1 MLVPDHSA
9 EREIQ
14 ALLICPD
21 RGKAGELMRLLG
33 PRAASVV
40 IRYLYPSSAALIG
53 LLNTL
58 RLTVCLVDAD
68 SDRDAALRLIAE
80 INARAPALPVVALL
94 GGSNPDLILRCLRQG
109 ASEFLIQPFSQD
121 QWQAVWERI
130 ARTQP
135 APRTEKLG
143 RLIMVAPGKGASGAT
158 TVAANLAFQLKRAGI
173 KKVLLAD
180 LDPLTGSIAFML
192 KLKSSYSFL
201 DALTHADRL
210 DADLWRAL
218 VSPCQ
223 GVDVLLSPAEPLGT
237 GEDWDPAAIIG
248 YCRHNYD
255 VGVIDA
261 AGVFGE
267 WNLALARLADERL
280 LVTTSDL
287 PALHAVQRALVYL
300 QENGIGPDKLRV
312 VVNRYSAERGLPMDA
327 IQEALECPVFHTLP
341 NDYESLQKAVMEG
354 KPAPAGSR
362 FAKAM
367 VELAEKLEGKGAPA
381 RDGSLLS
388 LLFGKR

>member
-33 PRAASVV
+33 PQAASVV
-40 IRYLYPSSAALIG
+40 IRYLYPSGAALIG

-80 INARAPALPVVALL
+80 INARAPALPIVALL
-94 GGSNPDLILRCLRQG
+94 GGSNPELILRCLRQG
-109 ASEFLIQPFSQD
+109 ASEFLIQPFSLD

-130 ARTQP
+130 GRAQP
-135 APRTEKLG
+135 AQSAEKLG
-143 RLIMVAPGKGASGAT
+143 RLILVAPGKGASGAT
-158 TVAANLAFQLKRAGI
+158 TVAANLAFQLKRAGNQ
-173 KKVLLAD
+173 KVLLAD

-210 DADLWRAL
+210 DEDLWRAL
-218 VSPCQ
+218 VNPCQ
-223 GVDVLLSPAEPLGT
+223 GVDVLLSPEEPLGS
-237 GEDWDPAAIIG
+237 GEDWDPAALVG
-248 YCRHNYD
+248 YCQRHYD
-255 VGVIDA
+255 VAVVDA
-261 AGVFGE
+261 AGLFGE
-267 WNLALARLADERL
+267 WNLSLARLANERL
-280 LVTTSDL
+280 LVTTSEL
-287 PALHAVQRALVYL
+287 PALHAAQRALGYL
-300 QENGIGPDKLRV
+300 EDNGIQRDRLRI
-312 VVNRYSAERGLPMDA
+312 VVNRYAAERSLAPEA
-327 IQEALECPVFHTLP
+327 IQEALGCPLFHILP

-354 KPAPAGSR
+354 KPVSAGSR
-362 FAKAM
+362 FGKAM
-367 VELAEKLEGKGAPA
+367 VELAEKLGGKATP
-381 RDGSLLS
+381 RREGSLLS
-388 LLFGKR
+388 LLFKKR